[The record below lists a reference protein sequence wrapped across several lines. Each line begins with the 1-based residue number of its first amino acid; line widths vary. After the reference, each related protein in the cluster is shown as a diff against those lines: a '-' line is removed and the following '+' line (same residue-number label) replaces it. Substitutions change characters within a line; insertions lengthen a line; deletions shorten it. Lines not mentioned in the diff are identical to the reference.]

1 MTQIVPPQHHHNEK
15 YTLLLLP
22 CSYLAHI
29 YPAPALL
36 PPCCSP
42 APTLS
47 LPSSYPATYITIRRS
62 SPPWARLVLGTPR
75 GVRLRRQWASAP
87 QCAEQEEERQEE
99 EVANSKNNSVQ
110 HNTTDIRPLSTT
122 YIEPLSTTEYHL
134 VPLGTTSTAQY
145 HLVSPTTTWYH
156 FFFRPNRAPDRQRKE
171 RALG

>member
-1 MTQIVPPQHHHNEK
+1 MCFHSPTTATPQREV
-15 YTLLLLP
+15 YPAALTLFLP
-22 CSYLAHI
+22 CAYIL
-29 YPAPALL
+29 
-36 PPCCSP
+36 CCSP

-145 HLVSPTTTWYH
+145 HLVSPTTTCL
-156 FFFRPNRAPDRQRKE
+156 R
-171 RALG
+171 L